1 MCQYLV
7 YCVVIMDISTTPRI
21 FKRAKILATV
31 GPATANAETIQAMVD
46 AGVNGFRLNFSHGGH
61 EERPEQI
68 HWVREASKKA
78 GKPVAILQDLQ
89 GPKIRLG
96 DFDGPVEVR
105 QGQELRLK
113 YNGTFGGT
121 EVPIQYD
128 LSDKVKAGERL
139 FIFDGKVRTTVLGT
153 EPQVVRVRV
162 ENDGVI
168 LQRKGL
174 NLPDTDFGGDILT
187 SKDLRDIEF
196 GVTQDFDYVAI
207 SFIQRASDV
216 QLLKDLLKKY
226 GSDAKVIAK
235 VETPAAIADE
245 NLEEIVKIS
254 DAVMVA
260 RGDLAVETSPEVVP
274 IVQRKI
280 LALCQKH
287 GKISIVATQMLMNMV
302 EHPEPTRAEV
312 SDIANA
318 VITGADC
325 LMLSDETAMGKY
337 PIEAIATMKRVIL
350 YTQEHEPVRPL
361 LYSDEAHRAGRQDSI
376 SSAVTTLAHQIGAAA
391 IICETKTGATARS
404 IASHRPAMPI
414 VSVTS
419 VPRVAQQLTLLYAN
433 KSFLSPDGESVGYE
447 LAKALRAKNFFDAG
461 TTVVVVSGKQ
471 PGVPGGTDTI
481 RVRVLE

>member
-1 MCQYLV
+1 
-7 YCVVIMDISTTPRI
+7 MDTPTLRI
-21 FKRAKILATV
+21 FKRAKILATI
-31 GPATANAETIQAMVD
+31 GPATAHPETIQAMVN

-68 HWVREASKKA
+68 AWIREASKKA
-78 GKPVAILQDLQ
+78 GKPVSILQDLQ

-96 DFDGPVEVR
+96 DFEGSVEVR
-105 QGQELRLK
+105 KGQELRLK
-113 YNGTFGGT
+113 YKGAFDGT
-121 EVPIQYD
+121 EVPVQYD
-128 LSDKVKAGERL
+128 LSEKVKKGERL

-187 SKDLRDIEF
+187 AKDLRDIEF
-196 GVTQDFDYVAI
+196 GLTQDFDYVAI
-207 SFIQRASDV
+207 SFIQRANDV
-216 QLLKDLLKKY
+216 QLLKDLLKKS

-254 DAVMVA
+254 DGVMVA
-260 RGDLAVETSPEVVP
+260 RGDLAVEASPEVVP

-337 PIEAIATMKRVIL
+337 PIEAISTMKRVIL

-361 LYSDEAHRAGRQDSI
+361 LYSDEVHRAGRQDSI
-376 SSAVTTLAHQIGAAA
+376 SSAVTTLAHQIGAQA

-433 KSFLSPDGESVGYE
+433 KSFLRPDGENVGHE
-447 LAKALRAKNFFDAG
+447 LAKELRAEDFFDAG
-461 TTVVVVSGKQ
+461 ATVVVVSGRQ
-471 PGVPGGTDTI
+471 PGAPGGTDTI